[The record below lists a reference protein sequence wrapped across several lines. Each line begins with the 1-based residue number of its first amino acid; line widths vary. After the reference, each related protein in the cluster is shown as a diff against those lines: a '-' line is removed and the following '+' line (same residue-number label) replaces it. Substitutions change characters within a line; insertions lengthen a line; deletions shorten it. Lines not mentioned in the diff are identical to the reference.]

1 MEKYIRKEY
10 FMRGCLLTLIIGF
23 LLFMFGGVLL
33 VVLGFALYMLEV
45 LLPVALVVAIVLI
58 IVKAVTGKS
67 LKDIFSSKDKRHRYR
82 RRK

>member
-1 MEKYIRKEY
+1 
-10 FMRGCLLTLIIGF
+10 MRGCLITLVIGF

-67 LKDIFSSKDKRHRYR
+67 VKDIFSAKEDKRHRYR